1 MKDKVRNL
9 IFIFTLVI
17 IIVASLTVSEL
28 VRLRASYVR
37 GNPIATAEA
46 TAKVE
51 VSEPPAMPE
60 PEATYEPAVT
70 EAPAPKDDE
79 ALSVLLIGNDGRR
92 GAEGALDTL
101 AAARYE
107 KTDGALKLIVLSREL
122 YVNIPGQGWGS
133 LGRAYELGGMELLG
147 ETVRYNFGIE
157 LDGCLAADYEG
168 LGAIVDALGGIE
180 IELSAD
186 EAAPLGLEEG
196 LSRLDG
202 EQALSYLL
210 AEGLEIEVMEERQLA
225 VVLSVID
232 AMRELN
238 AFECCCLRCAPLY
251 SHRHEQAGGFPC
263 RRVYNSGVSSI
274 EKYSTAVGDYEGK
287 EGNISVYIPIW
298 RKTAADWRMAL
309 GDKRPH
315 RNRLEG
321 RRYSRAMSAF
331 SLLISFT
338 ARPPTL
344 RIARQKV

>member
-238 AFECCCLRCAPLY
+238 AFDMLKLAYAVLPFIATDMNKLEVFSRAV
-251 SHRHEQAGGFPC
+251 G
-263 RRVYNSGVSSI
+263 VYNSGVSSI
-274 EKYSTAVGDYEGK
+274 EKYSIPAVGDSEGK
-287 EGNISVYIPIW
+287 EADGISVIY
-298 RKTAADWRMAL
+298 TDMEE
-309 GDKRPH
+309 
-315 RNRLEG
+315 NR
-321 RRYSRAMSAF
+321 R
-331 SLLISFT
+331 LIGEW
-338 ARPPTL
+338 L
-344 RIARQKV
+344 YGG